1 MSTAKE
7 AAKGLLARL
16 EKAKRPL
23 DYLRLVGRLVKVIPR
38 LLEELE
44 RAEVAARKRHSG
56 ISKEDRTCERCQ
68 KVFLVYVSQMHSGG
82 AAGRFCSRSCYR
94 GKTCVAE

>member
-16 EKAKRPL
+16 EKAERPL

-56 ISKEDRTCERCQ
+56 
-68 KVFLVYVSQMHSGG
+68 G
-82 AAGRFCSRSCYR
+82 AAGRFCSWSCYR